1 MATMTLLAHAP
12 AEAKEEAHPGGGRGG
27 ALCRRICRCM
37 MEVYLE
43 LGMMMMSALQQEG
56 IGEDVDALLRSAG
69 KAVS

>member
-1 MATMTLLAHAP
+1 
-12 AEAKEEAHPGGGRGG
+12 
-27 ALCRRICRCM
+27 M

-43 LGMMMMSALQQEG
+43 LGMIMMSALQQEG